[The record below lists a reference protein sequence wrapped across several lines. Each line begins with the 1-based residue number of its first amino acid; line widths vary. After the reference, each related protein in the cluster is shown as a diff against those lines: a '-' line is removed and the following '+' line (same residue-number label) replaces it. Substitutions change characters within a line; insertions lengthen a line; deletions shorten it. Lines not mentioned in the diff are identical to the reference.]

1 MKTSR
6 TILTVWSKY
15 GNEIAKNRTPFVRPG
30 YGIRGLDKRFNLGYR
45 ESERLLILIDRH
57 GPNPPESFFED
68 GEALTKRNEPK
79 NISKTELN
87 IKGNDAWCSG
97 GVATLD
103 ELLLKANVNPD
114 DWNVTTWQAR
124 AWDANTGDG
133 QVQTMHYV
141 RAQLEPRL
149 GKQLYAATHIP
160 PPNLEPR
167 CNKSGPVEK
176 VILIPDTQVGYR
188 RSRRH
193 GQQWLEP
200 IHDRKAMDLAWTI
213 CEQTQ
218 PDKIILLGDMLD
230 LAEMSTKYP
239 RPADLINTSQ
249 PAILE
254 MAWWCR
260 RLRETCPNSEILYV
274 EGNHEA
280 RLERLIIEKAGSA
293 EGLRG
298 AGDDRAA
305 LSVARLLGLDA
316 LDIDYLGPFGADQWL
331 WKESKT
337 PVRIHHGGI
346 VRSKGG
352 QTVSAQLAKYHRSI
366 IGGHVHRV
374 EVAWATDHGPDGQRQ
389 RFALSPGCLC
399 RVDGAV
405 PGVTTRPDW
414 QQGIGWIYRDTVND
428 NVFASAQTILNGT
441 TIWEGSI
448 QEGRDPELSIA
459 KDIEWLELIK
469 PEIQE

>member
-1 MKTSR
+1 MKT
-6 TILTVWSKY
+6 TPTLLTVWRKY
-15 GNEIAKNRTPFVRPG
+15 GQEITDNRDPFVRRG
-30 YGIRGLDKRFNLGYR
+30 YGIRGLAKRFRLGFR
-45 ESERLLILIDRH
+45 ESERLLIFIDRY
-57 GPNPPESFFED
+57 GPTPPAEFLED
-68 GEALTKRNEPK
+68 GEALTKRISPQSS
-79 NISKTELN
+79 SKTELN
-87 IKGNDAWCSG
+87 IKKDNAWCSG

-103 ELLLKANVNPD
+103 ELLIRADVNPD
-114 DWNVTTWQAR
+114 DWKVTTWQAR

-133 QVQTMHYV
+133 KVQTMHYV

-149 GKQLYAATHIP
+149 GKQLQRAVHIP
-160 PPNLEPR
+160 ALDLEER
-167 CNKSGPVEK
+167 CNKVGPIEK

-200 IHDRKAMDLAWTI
+200 IHDRRAMDVAWEI
-213 CEQTQ
+213 CAQTQ

-239 RPADLINTSQ
+239 RPAELINTSQ

-260 RLRETCPNSEILYV
+260 RLRESCPNSEILFV

-298 AGDDRAA
+298 ADDDRAA
-305 LSVARLLGLDA
+305 LSVARLLGLDQ
-316 LDIDYLGPFGADQWL
+316 LDIDYLGPFGSDQWL
-331 WKESKT
+331 WKGSKT

-352 QTVSAQLAKYHRSI
+352 QTVSAQLSKYHRSI
-366 IGGHVHRV
+366 IGGHIHRV
-374 EVAWATDHGPDGQRQ
+374 EVAWATDHGPDGLKQ

-405 PGVTTRPDW
+405 PGVSTRPDW
-414 QQGIGWIYRDTVND
+414 QQGIGWIYRDTGND
-428 NVFASAQTILNGT
+428 NVFASAQTILDGS
-441 TIWEGSI
+441 TIWEGSLLY
-448 QEGRDPELSIA
+448 GHDPELSIA

-469 PEIQE
+469 PEIPE